1 MIKQGISKKAG
12 FTLVE
17 MITVMIIITLLM
29 SVSTA
34 AIVGAKRNASMTRAR
49 DLGRQ
54 LCIAWN
60 AYLMDQRS
68 FPAESKFSDRVSGD
82 NYFRASANN
91 LGKNL
96 NRVYNKKGNI
106 IGRKVYFEL
115 SEDECEPGSNDLF
128 DGTGLL
134 NDWDWPICFTLD
146 FDLDG
151 KVKTIDEQDITA
163 SACSYSQVLKSGKKH
178 VISW

>member
-1 MIKQGISKKAG
+1 MIKNQSKKAG

-17 MITVMIIITLLM
+17 MITVLIIITLLM
-29 SVSTA
+29 SVSSA

-54 LCIAWN
+54 LCIAWG

-68 FPAESKFSDRVSGD
+68 FPAESKFTDKVGGD
-82 NYFRASANN
+82 NYFKASAVN

-96 NRVYNKKGNI
+96 NRVYNKKGKI
-106 IGRKVYFEL
+106 IGKKVYFEL
-115 SEDECEPGSNDLF
+115 SEEECEPSGSSF
-128 DGTGLL
+128 TGTGLL
-134 NDWDWPICFTLD
+134 NDWKWPICFTLD

-151 KVKTIDEQDITA
+151 KVKTIENQDVNA
-163 SACSYSQVLKSGKKH
+163 SACAYSQVLKSGKKK

>member
-1 MIKQGISKKAG
+1 MIKNQSKKAG

-34 AIVGAKRNASMTRAR
+34 AIIGAKRNASMTRAR

-54 LCIAWN
+54 LCIAWG

-68 FPAESKFSDRVSGD
+68 FPAESEFPDKPNGD
-82 NYFRASANN
+82 NYFEASARN
-91 LGKNL
+91 LGKKL
-96 NRVYNKKGNI
+96 NRVYNKKGKI
-106 IGRKVYFEL
+106 IGKKVYFEL
-115 SEDECEPGSNDLF
+115 SEEECEPSGKDDF
-128 DGTGLL
+128 TGTGLL
-134 NDWDWPICFTLD
+134 NDWKWPICFTLD

-151 KVKTIDEQDITA
+151 KVKTIENQDVNA
-163 SACSYSQVLKSGKKH
+163 SACAYSRVLKSGKKK

>member
-1 MIKQGISKKAG
+1 MIKDQSKKAG

-17 MITVMIIITLLM
+17 MITVLIIITLLM
-29 SVSTA
+29 SVSSA

-54 LCIAWN
+54 LCIAWG

-68 FPAESKFSDRVSGD
+68 FPEESKFTDKVAGD
-82 NYFRASANN
+82 KYFMASAKN

-96 NRVYNKKGNI
+96 NRVYNKKGKI
-106 IGRKVYFEL
+106 VGKKVYFEL
-115 SEDECEPGSNDLF
+115 SEEECEPSGKDDF
-128 DGTGLL
+128 TGTGLL
-134 NDWDWPICFTLD
+134 NDWKWPICFTLD

-151 KVKTIDEQDITA
+151 KVKTIENQDVNA
-163 SACSYSQVLKSGKKH
+163 SACAFSQVLKSGKKI

>member
-1 MIKQGISKKAG
+1 MIKDQSKKAG

-17 MITVMIIITLLM
+17 MITVLIIITLLM
-29 SVSTA
+29 SVSSA

-54 LCIAWN
+54 LCIAWG

-68 FPAESKFSDRVSGD
+68 FPDESNFTRPADGD
-82 NYFRASANN
+82 NYFEASAEN

-96 NRVYNKKGNI
+96 NRVYNKNKKIVGK
-106 IGRKVYFEL
+106 KVYFEL
-115 SEDECEPGSNDLF
+115 SEEECEPSGSSF
-128 DGTGLL
+128 TGTGLL
-134 NDWDWPICFTLD
+134 NDWKWPICFTLD

-151 KVKTIDEQDITA
+151 KVKTIENQDVNA
-163 SACSYSQVLKSGKKH
+163 SACAYSRVLKSGKKK

>member
-1 MIKQGISKKAG
+1 MIKDQSKKAG

-29 SVSTA
+29 SVSTD

-54 LCIAWN
+54 LCIAWG

-68 FPAESKFSDRVSGD
+68 FPAESKFTDKVGGD
-82 NYFRASANN
+82 NYFKASAVN

-96 NRVYNKKGNI
+96 NRVYNKTN
-106 IGRKVYFEL
+106 R
-115 SEDECEPGSNDLF
+115 
-128 DGTGLL
+128 LL
-134 NDWDWPICFTLD
+134 
-146 FDLDG
+146 
-151 KVKTIDEQDITA
+151 
-163 SACSYSQVLKSGKKH
+163 LKNCRR
-178 VISW
+178 